1 MPVIVCGNRR
11 MKYIFRCHFFFCR
24 SVYVKRHIVFDLQTY
39 TLLVPVLFQLRK
51 NLPQRLPIRHNH
63 KYTVV
68 CHVIKIIVIRL
79 RICADLFY
87 LICLVVKRQRP
98 FFIGRG
104 CCQCN
109 LSAAKFPDR
118 FTGVILPIGFW
129 QNREQHHITNTV
141 ICACPDAGHGK
152 SIVRAHRGQ
161 RHVQHG
167 AVPRQYPSGILQ
179 GCFRQCIHFLRMFRH
194 CIIVGHHRHL
204 MYKPPL

>member
-68 CHVIKIIVIRL
+68 CHVIKIIVIRF

-87 LICLVVKRQRP
+87 LIYLIVERQRP

-104 CCQCN
+104 
-109 LSAAKFPDR
+109 
-118 FTGVILPIGFW
+118 
-129 QNREQHHITNTV
+129 
-141 ICACPDAGHGK
+141 
-152 SIVRAHRGQ
+152 
-161 RHVQHG
+161 
-167 AVPRQYPSGILQ
+167 
-179 GCFRQCIHFLRMFRH
+179 
-194 CIIVGHHRHL
+194 
-204 MYKPPL
+204 